1 MPMADIAERLVV
13 VLSIAISIALALGG
27 CKKDDSSAMPS
38 AEAPDAM
45 AAPGSLCCASGDGC
59 SCAPVTC
66 TETTTASCHCA
77 APGEGGSL
85 LLCAG
90 AICCLRAGGD
100 CYCRKQATG
109 ITATCDPGDEPS
121 AFCKRESVVCAPGTT
136 KVEGCPDDR

>member
-1 MPMADIAERLVV
+1 MIGSRSLE
-13 VLSIAISIALALGG
+13 SAIVAVAVALAAGG
-27 CKKDDSSAMPS
+27 CKKDESAAPPS
-38 AEAPDAM
+38 TQAPDAT
-45 AAPGSLCCASGDGC
+45 APAGSLCCASGDTC
-59 SCAPVTC
+59 SCTPVTC

-90 AICCLRAGGD
+90 AICCLKAGGD

-121 AFCKRESVVCAPGTT
+121 AFCKRESVACAPGLTA
-136 KVEGCPDDR
+136 VAGCPTSATGR